1 MDPTLQ
7 AKIDEAKANGYSEE
21 EINSYIASQTNPS
34 PQQGL
39 GPMDRSAEYAGL
51 AEGMG
56 MNALGNAVEYGVP
69 AAGAFY
75 GVKKLIDAYKGPVS
89 PAQMS
94 QAAQVSQP
102 AQLAQAGQAAVNGPA
117 APNQSGVRNPN
128 LRVAPPGNPNA
139 GAQAFN
145 QMGQQLTRPVA
156 PTSPPPAQAPGM
168 MQTGMDYV
176 SKMRQIAAEKV
187 IQNAG
192 TLAKAGVGIGA
203 ATYSAPLGPPVP
215 NKGPYRGM
223 EINPMTGRAWRPEE
237 LAQINR

>member
-1 MDPTLQ
+1 MDPTVQ
-7 AKIDEAKANGYSEE
+7 TKIDEAKANGYTDE
-21 EINSYIASQTNPS
+21 EISAYLGSQTTPA

-39 GPMDRSAEYAGL
+39 GPMDRSAEYTGL
-51 AEGMG
+51 AQGMG
-56 MNALGNAVEYGVP
+56 LDALGNAVEYGVP
-69 AAGAFY
+69 AAGAYY
-75 GVKKLIDAYKGPVS
+75 GVKKLIDAYKGPVAPS
-89 PAQMS
+89 QLAQPAQMS
-94 QAAQVSQP
+94 QP
-102 AQLAQAGQAAVNGPA
+102 AQIAQAGQAAVNGPA

-128 LRVAPPGNPNA
+128 LRVAPAGNPNA

-156 PTSPPPAQAPGM
+156 PISPTPTQAPGM
-168 MQTGMDYV
+168 MSQGMDYL

-192 TLAKAGVGIGA
+192 NLAKAGVGIGA

-215 NKGPYRGM
+215 NQGPYRGM